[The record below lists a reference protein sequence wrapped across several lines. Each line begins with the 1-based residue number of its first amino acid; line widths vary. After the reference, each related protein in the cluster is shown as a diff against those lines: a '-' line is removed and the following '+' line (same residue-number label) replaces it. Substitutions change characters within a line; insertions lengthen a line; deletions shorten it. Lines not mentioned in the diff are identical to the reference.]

1 MPPATIRA
9 FGFEEVPESE
19 EHEMGTSDGKEQLPD
34 EIAQV
39 HRPQNTKTTS
49 TTTTENGKDKRIYK
63 GLGSDMGPITLHPTS
78 KHGNG
83 NGNGKPET
91 IEAGRLLMRHTWN
104 AALYAPLQTS
114 YEQSLSSS
122 RPDVWIHKNRM
133 SGLWGARTPCTEYL
147 AKEGLRTL
155 LFAGVNTDQCVAGSV
170 QDAFA
175 KGWDCVLLSDACGTS
190 SPAFATSCV
199 EFNCARTW
207 GFVVGCGELGR
218 GVEEMVGG
226 G

>member
-1 MPPATIRA
+1 MPPAMIRA

-19 EHEMGTSDGKEQLPD
+19 EHETGTLNGKEQLPD
-34 EIAQV
+34 EMAQV
-39 HRPQNTKTTS
+39 HRPQNMETTS
-49 TTTTENGKDKRIYK
+49 TSTSTENGKDKRIYK
-63 GLGSDMGPITLHPTS
+63 GLGSDMGPITLHSTS
-78 KHGNG
+78 NNG

-104 AALYAPLQTS
+104 ATLYAPLQTS
-114 YEQSLSSS
+114 YEQSLTSS

-147 AKEGLRTL
+147 EKEGLKTL
-155 LFAGVNTDQCVAGSV
+155 LFAGVNTDQCVAGSL
-170 QDAFA
+170 QDAFS

-199 EFNCARTW
+199 EFNCARSW

-218 GVEEMVGG
+218 GVEEMVGRG
-226 G
+226 